1 MRTLPPLIISE
12 PFKRGLRRFKYS
24 PRNSQDFY
32 ECHNLAPEEGGAQ
45 LHEIVLSLTD
55 DSQGWAGAGI
65 QELPTRLRTV
75 VIHVQDFADGVT
87 DLETVTVYLDGV
99 SKGTTNASGELTIAD
114 VEVGG
119 HSVKLTKASY
129 VDSDEDEIANDFIM
143 VT

>member
-12 PFKRGLRRFKYS
+12 LLKSGLRRFKNA
-24 PRNSQDFY
+24 PKNTQGFY
-32 ECHNLAPEEGGAQ
+32 EFHNVMPDEGGLR
-45 LHEIVLSLTD
+45 LHETLTSLTD
-55 DSQGWAGAGI
+55 DSDGWSGAGI

-75 VIHVQDFADGVT
+75 VIHVHDFANIDT
-87 DLETVTVYLDGV
+87 ELQTVTVYLDGV
-99 SKGTTNASGELTIAD
+99 SKGTTDANGELSISD

-119 HSVKLTKASY
+119 HSIKLTKASY